1 MPNTDNIN
9 KGHKTKAVTKEALC
23 IDIENLLGYKLSTP
37 RDFHAASGI
46 ITHIT
51 GKYISVST
59 LKRFWGYLKN
69 YEGTPSQYT
78 LNTLAEFLGY
88 ADFHAY
94 TELNDDI
101 DYNAQS
107 DNTLYCI
114 KRDLIKL
121 QIRVTEIERHI
132 NLNNEESQ

>member
-9 KGHKTKAVTKEALC
+9 KGHKTKAVTKETLR

-69 YEGTPSQYT
+69 YEGAPSQYT

-88 ADFHAY
+88 V
-94 TELNDDI
+94 
-101 DYNAQS
+101 DYNAYVELNNGYES
-107 DNTLYCI
+107 DSRHDNTLYCM
-114 KRDLIKL
+114 KRDLIQL
-121 QIRVTEIERHI
+121 QIRVAAIEQH
-132 NLNNEESQ
+132 LHLSNEDNT